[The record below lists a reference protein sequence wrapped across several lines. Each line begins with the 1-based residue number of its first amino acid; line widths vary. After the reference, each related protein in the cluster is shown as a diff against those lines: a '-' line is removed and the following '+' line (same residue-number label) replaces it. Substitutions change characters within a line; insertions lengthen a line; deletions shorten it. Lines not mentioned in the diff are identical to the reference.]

1 MKNLKKCDTADMMSW
16 LRLIIAL
23 DNAVIAFNIESY
35 KYDIISFRISDLT
48 KKIDPYTELL
58 LLR

>member
-1 MKNLKKCDTADMMSW
+1 MLSW